1 MSDFIS
7 VNKLVE
13 KVQHDKNGKAS
24 RISRLQA
31 ILESRKEKRETWDP
45 EKKDNYEK
53 FLVRLKLAHDNYV
66 KALKTKI
73 VECAEK
79 ILQNNINAKFFKL
92 WDPQNLDCE
101 LEGFSEFTIYRGFWN
116 SEKKKHDR
124 LPHMEAGISATPLR
138 QVTKELMPLGY
149 NVDDISDLT
158 KSTHV
163 VIQVNLNSR
172 HTLGK
177 KAASEERAAAA
188 AEKVVK
194 EVAKK
199 VAEEVAEEGAAAAE
213 EVDAEE

>member
-13 KVQHDKNGKAS
+13 KVQQDKNGRES
-24 RISRLQA
+24 RFSRLQA
-31 ILESRKEKRETWDP
+31 ILESRKQKRETWDP
-45 EKKDNYEK
+45 EKKENYQK
-53 FLVRLKLAHDNYV
+53 FLLRLKLAHDNYV
-66 KALKTKI
+66 NALKTKI

-163 VIQVNLNSR
+163 VIQVNLDSR

-177 KAASEERAAAA
+177 KATSEEGVAKKA
-188 AEKVVK
+188 AEEVVK
-194 EVAKK
+194 E
-199 VAEEVAEEGAAAAE
+199 VAEEVAEEGAAAEEVEAE
-213 EVDAEE
+213 E